1 MRRIG
6 MGNEPELIKCK
17 YCENFYNEEDL
28 TQYKVGGNEILLC
41 RCCYDDDVK
50 RCEECAGLEY
60 KDDMVRSD
68 ITGDYFCHDC
78 YDEIFTSCDDCGYEI
93 YRDGDYG
100 EFCEECD
107 NNRYH
112 DDDYDRWS
120 RSWNY
125 HGTDSTL
132 FYGIELEVGSESY
145 MGLKGMFVNN
155 LDKDFFDIHSDC
167 SITEND
173 IADEA
178 EIVSHPATYKYLKE
192 HPELWNN
199 VLRYRHKG
207 VISYR
212 TGTCGIHIHLS
223 RDYFTTKHLERFL
236 QMIYCQSSFTYFISQ
251 RNSGALSQWARLYDR
266 YNDNKRYTKRA
277 IKEKVQKDRY
287 SHERYEAVNLSNTHT
302 IELRLFRGT
311 LNQTAFWKN
320 IEYVQALVEFTKDA
334 NNKLTLS
341 KFLNYIAENKDDY
354 CNLQKWIVK
363 RRATLVS
370 DKEPVTFKKV
380 KRILKH
386 LELV

>member
-1 MRRIG
+1 MSS
-6 MGNEPELIKCK
+6 ESELIKCEC
-17 YCENFYNEEDL
+17 CENFYDDGDL
-28 TQYKVGGNEILLC
+28 VEYKVGGNKILLC
-41 RCCYDDDVK
+41 GCCYVDDTEKCD
-50 RCEECAGLEY
+50 ECGDLEY
-60 KDDMVRSD
+60 KDDLVCSN
-68 ITGDYFCHDC
+68 ITGDYYCHGC

-93 YRDGDYG
+93 YRENGHRHRG
-100 EFCEECD
+100 LCESCD
-107 NNRYH
+107 EDRY
-112 DDDYDRWS
+112 DDDDDGRWS
-120 RSWNY
+120 GSWNY

-132 FYGIELEVGSESY
+132 FYGIELEVGSQGY
-145 MGLKGMFVNN
+145 MGLKGMFRNN
-155 LDKDFFDIHSDC
+155 LDEDFFDIHSDC
-167 SITEND
+167 SITENGVE
-173 IADEA
+173 DEA

-192 HPELWNN
+192 HPELWND
-199 VLRYRHKG
+199 VLRYRHRG

-223 RDYFTTKHLERFL
+223 RNYFTTEHLERFL
-236 QMIYCQSSFTYFISQ
+236 QMIYCQSSFTYLISQ

-266 YNDNKRYTKRA
+266 HNDNKRYTKRA
-277 IKEKVQKDRY
+277 IKEKMLKDRY